1 MSDNMRMVL
10 GGIVLMLAG
19 LFCLGICILNEGQGM
34 YPDWAALI
42 LEVGGFFLAAVG
54 IFRGDE

>member
-19 LFCLGICILNEGQGM
+19 LFCLGICILNEGQGLH
-34 YPDWAALI
+34 PEGLALI
-42 LEVGGFFLAAVG
+42 LEVGGFILAAVG

>member
-1 MSDNMRMVL
+1 MRMVL

-19 LFCLGICILNEGQGM
+19 LFCLGICVMNEGQGLH
-34 YPDWAALI
+34 PEGLALI